1 MARNELDS
9 ITWKEVIWHRPFKL
23 EQVVDMLNHLAAQKN
38 RGAIIW
44 EIRASNGKITHLIGT
59 QSRFWNRIAETI
71 KVHGDIEFYSFK
83 KEHRAIITAAR
94 KLKISRSNL
103 SLRTDI
109 TESTIRAGLAALA
122 ATAPNEEAVLQIILG
137 KAFSPNVLPKN
148 ISDPTMTWL
157 DAALGH
163 ASQASAETRKSMK
176 EKAEQYNF
184 ESVIRIGVTN
194 KAASSR
200 IGNIACAFR
209 VLESAGVKITEEKE
223 KAENLNLA
231 HIPWQFPLRLSIKEL
246 ASFLLLPFGIEELPG
261 TLGLHP
267 RMVHP
272 PEWYEN
278 PRHISQDR
286 TFAESLNPSNVQK
299 LSISPEAALEHTII
313 LGPTGSGK
321 STAMLNLIL
330 ADINAGRSVLVLD
343 PKADLVTNILERI
356 PVSRADDVVVINPAD
371 DHPVGFNPLSLPGD
385 STLIA
390 DAILAV
396 FKEIFSDNWGIRT
409 QDVLSAA
416 LMTLCATKDATLL
429 WLPALLMDENFRE
442 KITRDIKDKIALK
455 PFWDTFSN
463 LRPAEREQWVAP
475 VLNKVR
481 QFLFRPGLRGILG
494 QSDPKFQLTDLF
506 YQRKIVLVPLNKG
519 VIGAESAKLLGSLI
533 IGLSWTLALSRANI
547 PPEKRHLVS
556 LYIDELQ
563 DYLSLPT
570 DLSDALAQA
579 RGLGVGITMA
589 HQYRAQLPREI
600 QAGVDANARNKIVF
614 GLNAS
619 DARDIAAMAPD
630 LTMLDFMSLPRY
642 HVYSNFMYYGRPT
655 GWIQGKTC
663 PPIRMLHTAA
673 DISARSQIRYG
684 RPRDEV
690 ESDFIKLMESNE
702 ETPDDGTGESVIGRR
717 RII

>member
-1 MARNELDS
+1 MARSELTD

-23 EQVVDMLNHLAAQKN
+23 EQVIDMLNHLAALKN

-44 EIRASNGKITHLIGT
+44 ETRASNGKIIHLIGT
-59 QSRFWNRIAETI
+59 QTRFWNRVAETI
-71 KVHGDIEFYSFK
+71 KVHGDIEFYSFE
-83 KEHRAIITAAR
+83 KEHRAVITTAR
-94 KLKISRSNL
+94 KLKISHSNL

-148 ISDPTMTWL
+148 ISDPSMTWL

-163 ASQASAETRKSMK
+163 ATQASAETRKSMK

-209 VLESAGVKITEEKE
+209 VLESVGVRITEEKE

-246 ASFLLLPFGIEELPG
+246 ASFLLLPFGIDELPG

-272 PEWYEN
+272 PEWYAN
-278 PRHISQDR
+278 PRHMSQDR
-286 TFAESLNPSNVQK
+286 TFAESLNPSNAQK

-356 PVSRADDVVVINPAD
+356 PMDRADDVVVINPAD
-371 DHPVGFNPLSLPGD
+371 DQPVGFNPLSLPGD

-416 LMTLCATKDATLL
+416 LMTLCATKDVTLL

-442 KITRDIKDKIALK
+442 KITKDIKDKIALK

-494 QSDPKFQLTDLF
+494 QSNPKFQLTDLF

-533 IGLSWTLALSRANI
+533 VGLSWTLALSRANI

-600 QAGVDANARNKIVF
+600 QAGVDANARTKIVF

-642 HVYSNFMYYGRPT
+642 HVYTNFMYYGRPT
-655 GWIQGKTC
+655 GWVQGKTC
-663 PPIRMLHTAA
+663 PPTHMLHTAA

-702 ETPDDGTGESVIGRR
+702 ESPNGETDESIIGRR

>member
-23 EQVVDMLNHLAAQKN
+23 EQVIDMLNHLAAQKN